1 MRIENIEAIKINPEL
16 RQHTKGHE
24 VRFAGIDTQTIFR
37 VTCNNGIV
45 GYGDSRGHTDLTDA
59 DTEKI
64 IGRSPFDFIGADL
77 NMGLMGSLYDAMGKY
92 LEQPA
97 YKLIGQKLRDR
108 IPVAAWTRPAS
119 PEDFA
124 TEILR
129 ANDDGY
135 RIFKMHT
142 CPHHCVIEQTRAAEE
157 VAPDG
162 FKIHYDFNHNRS
174 EADTLRII
182 DQIELSSIVGY
193 LEDPLRSQNIE
204 GWKLL
209 RQRTSLPL
217 LMHVPQLGG
226 GPEIAHGCA
235 DLYMVGE
242 VGFSNSLR
250 RGFAAASSELSTVI
264 QLTGGTLSKAF
275 AMHIAAVLPA
285 VSHSVNLDDQYAEDV
300 TSKRLEV
307 DEGSTPIPTD
317 PGLGVDVDESILKKL
332 SERPKSQLPKH
343 VGILELPGGSTFH
356 TPTIPEVESLTG
368 FSEGNIQGVKSRIWN
383 EDGSDNFEEAY
394 TKVKKEGPYKT
405 E

>member
-1 MRIENIEAIKINPEL
+1 MRIENIETIKINPQL
-16 RQHTKGHE
+16 RDHNKGHE

-37 VTCNNGIV
+37 VTCDNGII
-45 GYGDSRGHTDLTDA
+45 GYGDSRGHTQLA
-59 DTEKI
+59 EAETEKI
-64 IGRSPFDFIGADL
+64 IGNSPFEFIGADL
-77 NMGLMGSLYDAMGKY
+77 HMGLMGALYDAMGKDID
-92 LEQPA
+92 QPA
-97 YKLIGQKLRDR
+97 YKLIGQKVRDR

-124 TEILR
+124 NEIER
-129 ANDDGY
+129 ASKDGY

-182 DQIELSSIVGY
+182 DQVERSPVVGF
-193 LEDPLRSQNIE
+193 LEDPLRWQNIE
-204 GWKLL
+204 GWKML

-226 GPEIAHGCA
+226 GPEIVYGCA

-242 VGFSNSLR
+242 VGFGNSLR
-250 RGFAAASSELSTVI
+250 RGFTAASSELSTVI

-275 AMHIAAVLPA
+275 AMHLGAVLPA

-300 TSKRLEV
+300 TSQRLEV
-307 DEGSTPIPTD
+307 DEGATPVPNG
-317 PGLGVDVDESILKKL
+317 PGLGVNVDESILKKL
-332 SERPKSQLPKH
+332 SGRPKSELPKH
-343 VGILELPGGSTFH
+343 VGILELPGGSIYY
-356 TPTIPEVESLTG
+356 TPSIPAVESITG
-368 FSEGNIQGVKSRIWN
+368 FSEGNVIGIKSQIWN
-383 EDGSDNFEEAY
+383 DDGSEKFESVY
-394 TKVKKEGPYKT
+394 TRVQKEGACKA
-405 E
+405 